1 MELLEILKGILYV
14 AVTIG
19 ITVSIKVVLVHI
31 KLTDKDGV
39 IKDFIDVV
47 HKVVD
52 ETTQTYVQSLK
63 NSGSFTEDAQK
74 EAFSKSYDKAVSMM
88 SSETQKFIEER
99 YGDIGEWLTT
109 IIESYLKTNKG
120 IVKSKEKSELPQK
133 LN

>member
-74 EAFSKSYDKAVSMM
+74 EAFSS
-88 SSETQKFIEER
+88 
-99 YGDIGEWLTT
+99 LT
-109 IIESYLKTNKG
+109 I
-120 IVKSKEKSELPQK
+120 K
-133 LN
+133 LYQ